1 MTNTEKLKTVINE
14 SGFKIGFISENLG
27 ITREAFYRKMKNET
41 EFKASEIVALKR
53 ILKLSDAQRNE
64 IFLNDKLN

>member
-1 MTNTEKLKTVINE
+1 MTNTEKLKTVINK

-53 ILKLSDAQRNE
+53 ILNLSDAQRNE